1 MEPLS
6 AIGARVRTF
15 RKRRGL
21 TQEEL
26 AGRIGRSAEA
36 LSVLE
41 RGRSTPTLPVLSR
54 LSEELAV
61 PLRDF
66 FDPAGPP
73 PTRTP
78 SGGTASTDTAPA
90 NTPLANTA
98 GANTAGGDAPQTPEQ
113 AARQAALMTAL
124 LDSARS
130 LPPPELALAADLL
143 DRLAAYHSAR
153 AAQAETARQPF
164 PESQSSPKS
173 RAAPDEASTPTHKG
187 ASHRRQAPTPDH
199 PRDMLP
205 LLLRLYQ
212 NDRQALTATLT
223 RRQRFLKDIGDH
235 KDAAFLGE
243 LLKLLWER

>member
-73 PTRTP
+73 HTRTP
-78 SGGTASTDTAPA
+78 SA

-98 GANTAGGDAPQTPEQ
+98 GRDAPQTPEQ

-130 LPPPELALAADLL
+130 LPPPELALAAGLL

-153 AAQAETARQPF
+153 AAQAETERQSFPEQQSY
-164 PESQSSPKS
+164 PESQATPAEANTPNHS
-173 RAAPDEASTPTHKG
+173 R
-187 ASHRRQAPTPDH
+187 ASHRRQARTPDH

-223 RRQRFLKDIGDH
+223 RRQRFLKEIGDH

-243 LLKLLWER
+243 LLQLLWER

>member
-78 SGGTASTDTAPA
+78 PIRTPSGGTASTGTAPA
-90 NTPLANTA
+90 NTALANTA
-98 GANTAGGDAPQTPEQ
+98 DRDAPQTPEQ

-130 LPPPELALAADLL
+130 LPPPELALAAGLL
-143 DRLAAYHSAR
+143 DHLATYHSTR
-153 AAQAETARQPF
+153 TAQAETARQSVPDK
-164 PESQSSPKS
+164 QSTP
-173 RAAPDEASTPTHKG
+173 AEASTPSNSR
-187 ASHRRQAPTPDH
+187 ASHHRQARTPDH